1 MEETRKR
8 ARGGKVEKE
17 AVDRSTLS
25 LPVSTRLALDQH
37 YMRETAGQKN
47 KPSFSKWLAE
57 QILAVVEAK
66 DRELGIEGSGPVE
79 AVDLDSIREAA
90 ARGAATGVVKELG
103 SFALQS
109 GTLIA
114 ERLLALER
122 RIADMESAVVSAVDS
137 MERELIEVLPAD
149 KKEGEA

>member
-1 MEETRKR
+1 VYVKR
-8 ARGGKVEKE
+8 G
-17 AVDRSTLS
+17 L
-25 LPVSTRLALDQH
+25 LQLALDQH
-37 YMRETAGQKN
+37 YIRETAGMRS

-79 AVDLDSIREAA
+79 AVDLESIREAA

-114 ERLLALER
+114 ERLLSLER

-137 MERELIEVLPAD
+137 IEREHIEVLPAD
-149 KKEGEA
+149 KKVGEA